1 MIKHCCPNISVKHF
15 SPFISP
21 LYSIHVSRLSGYL
34 HKINFFSVHFS
45 VILNTRVSTRADVM
59 AEGGADRSS
68 SDLVE
73 ATCPHGWKSLLCVE
87 YPGESAVGKIVKVS
101 HQSCVGVAGYCR
113 GCSERRESDS
123 NLRRCGCC
131 PKSDY
136 NLHTYICNHS
146 YIHSSICTY
155 HMCTQAC
162 ENLARLELR
171 FRPEDHFCKPAVA
184 RMKTVTNIV
193 LKVKRHKRK
202 GSNGGTD
209 WEYTAEVMGT
219 VTKCFEFTGEW
230 NMYSC

>member
-1 MIKHCCPNISVKHF
+1 MIKHCCPDISVKHF

-59 AEGGADRSS
+59 AEGGADKSS

-136 NLHTYICNHS
+136 NLHTYIQAYVHTTCAHRHVK
-146 YIHSSICTY
+146 ILPDWSSG
-155 HMCTQAC
+155 
-162 ENLARLELR
+162 
-171 FRPEDHFCKPAVA
+171 FVP
-184 RMKTVTNIV
+184 KTTFAS
-193 LKVKRHKRK
+193 LQLQ
-202 GSNGGTD
+202 G
-209 WEYTAEVMGT
+209 
-219 VTKCFEFTGEW
+219 
-230 NMYSC
+230 